1 MLLKKI
7 FSFLNGGNAQ
17 EKKGQVKFF
26 NRKKGYGFIL
36 PENMEEE
43 VFVHASNL
51 ESRIHKGDKV
61 AFELMS
67 SPRGLE
73 ARNVRVVE
81 A

>member
-1 MLLKKI
+1 MFLKKF
-7 FSFLNGGNAQ
+7 FSFLAPDKNQ

-36 PENMEEE
+36 PENADEE
-43 VFVHASNL
+43 VFVHASSL

-61 AFELMS
+61 AFELIS
-67 SPRGLE
+67 SPKGPE
-73 ARNVRVVE
+73 ARNVRLVE